1 MIYNSEDME
10 MKAAL
15 EAAARVCAAA
25 RTAPKACGI
34 DRMHTLTLTDA
45 DKDAV
50 ADEMERIGNESGAGF
65 FIRDAGNVRAAKVLV
80 LMGIEETQRGLGEI
94 CGYCHYNDCGDCAA
108 NNGVCVYDPM
118 DVGIA
123 LGSAA
128 ATAADCRMDSRILF
142 SAGRAA
148 MQLGLMGERV
158 KLVYG
163 LPLSVSGK
171 SPFFDRKPKK
181 A

>member
-1 MIYNSEDME
+1 MFYNSEEIERRAVLD
-10 MKAAL
+10 
-15 EAAARVCAAA
+15 AAARVCAAA

-34 DRMHTLTLTDA
+34 DNIHTAVLTDA

-50 ADEMERIGNESGAGF
+50 AETMERLGNEMSADF
-65 FIRDAGNVRAAKVLV
+65 FLRDAGNVRAAGALV
-80 LMGIEETQRGLGEI
+80 LIGIEEGQRGLGEI
-94 CGYCHYNDCGDCAA
+94 CGYCHHSNCAA
-108 NNGVCVYDPM
+108 CRENNGVCVYDPV

-128 ATAADCRMDSRILF
+128 ATAADLRMDSRILF

-148 MQLGLMGERV
+148 KEMGLLGENVGQV
-158 KLVYG
+158 FG
-163 LPLSVSGK
+163 LPLSISGK
-171 SPFFDRKPKK
+171 SPFFDRKRK

>member
-1 MIYNSEDME
+1 MFYNSEEIERRAVLD
-10 MKAAL
+10 
-15 EAAARVCAAA
+15 AAARVCAAA
-25 RTAPKACGI
+25 RTAPKARGI
-34 DRMHTLTLTDA
+34 DNIHTAVLTDA

-50 ADEMERIGNESGAGF
+50 AETMERLGNEMSADF
-65 FIRDAGNVRAAKVLV
+65 FLRDAGNVRAAGALV
-80 LMGIEETQRGLGEI
+80 LIGIEEGQRGLGEI
-94 CGYCHYNDCGDCAA
+94 CGYCHFKSCAECRE
-108 NNGVCVYDPM
+108 NKGVCAYDPI

-128 ATAADCRMDSRILF
+128 ATAADLRMDSRILF

-148 MQLGLMGERV
+148 KEMGLLGENVGQV
-158 KLVYG
+158 FG

-171 SPFFDRKPKK
+171 SPFFDRKRK

>member
-1 MIYNSEDME
+1 MIYNSEEME
-10 MKAAL
+10 MRAAL

-34 DRMHTLTLTDA
+34 DRIHTLTLTDA

-50 ADEMERIGNESGAGF
+50 AREMERLGGEMGADF
-65 FIRDAGNVRAAKVLV
+65 FLRDAGNMRAAKVLV
-80 LMGIEETQRGLGEI
+80 LIGIVEAQRGLNGI
-94 CGYCHYNDCGDCAA
+94 CGYCHHANCGECAA
-108 NNGVCVYDPM
+108 ENGVCVYDPM

-128 ATAADCRMDSRILF
+128 ATAADCRVDSRILF

-148 MQLGLMGERV
+148 LQLGIMGEKVR
-158 KLVYG
+158 LIYG

-181 A
+181 

>member
-1 MIYNSEDME
+1 MIYHSEEME
-10 MKAAL
+10 RRAAL

-25 RTAPKACGI
+25 RTAPKACGV
-34 DRMHTLTLTDA
+34 DRIHTLTLTDS
-45 DKDAV
+45 DKDNV
-50 ADEMERIGNESGAGF
+50 AAEMERIGSELNAGF
-65 FIRDAGNVRAAKVLV
+65 FLRDAGNVRSAQVLV
-80 LMGIEETQRGLGEI
+80 LIGIEEAQRGLNGV
-94 CGYCHYNDCGDCAA
+94 CGYCHHEDCAA
-108 NNGVCVYDPM
+108 CRAANGVCVYDPM

-148 MQLGLMGERV
+148 LRMGLMGEGVR
-158 KLVYG
+158 LIYG
-163 LPLSVSGK
+163 LPLAVSGK
-171 SPFFDRKPKK
+171 SPFFDRKKQ

>member
-1 MIYNSEDME
+1 MTYSSNDME
-10 MKAAL
+10 LRAAMS
-15 EAAARVCAAA
+15 AAERVCAAA

-34 DRMHTLTLTDA
+34 DHLVTLTLTDA

-50 ADEMERIGNESGAGF
+50 AEAMDRFADEHGAAF
-65 FIRDAGNVRAAKVLV
+65 FHRDADNVRAARVLV
-80 LMGIEETQRGLGEI
+80 LFAMKEGVRGLGEI
-94 CGYCHYNDCGDCAA
+94 CGYCHYRDCAQCNA
-108 NNGVCVYDPM
+108 EKGVCVYDPM
-118 DVGIA
+118 DLGIA

-128 ATAADCRMDSRILF
+128 AAAADCRVDSRILY

-148 MQLGLMGERV
+148 LTMGILGEGVSMAC
-158 KLVYG
+158 G
-163 LPLSVSGK
+163 LPLSISGK

>member
-1 MIYNSEDME
+1 MIYSAEEME
-10 MKAAL
+10 TRAAL

-34 DRMHTLTLTDA
+34 DRIQTLTLTDA

-50 ADEMERIGNESGAGF
+50 AREMERLGEEMGAEF

-80 LMGIEETQRGLGEI
+80 LIGIVEAQRGLNKI
-94 CGYCHYNDCGDCAA
+94 CGYCHYEDCAACRA
-108 NNGVCVYDPM
+108 NNGVCVYDPV

-128 ATAADCRMDSRILF
+128 ATAADLRMDSRILF

-148 MQLGLMGERV
+148 KEMGLLGENVGQV
-158 KLVYG
+158 FG
-163 LPLSVSGK
+163 LPLSISGK
-171 SPFFDRKPKK
+171 SPFFDRKRK

>member
-1 MIYNSEDME
+1 MFYNYEEME
-10 MKAAL
+10 RRAVL
-15 EAAARVCAAA
+15 DAAARVCAAA
-25 RTAPKACGI
+25 RTAPKARGI
-34 DRMHTLTLTDA
+34 DNIHTAVLTDA

-50 ADEMERIGNESGAGF
+50 AREMERLGGEMGADF
-65 FIRDAGNVRAAKVLV
+65 FLRDAGNVRAAKVLV
-80 LMGIEETQRGLGEI
+80 LIGIVEAQRGLNKI
-94 CGYCHYNDCGDCAA
+94 CGYCHYEDCAACRA
-108 NNGVCVYDPM
+108 NNGVCVYDPV

-148 MQLGLMGERV
+148 QSLGLLGENVR
-158 KLVYG
+158 LIYG
-163 LPLSVSGK
+163 LPLAVTGK
-171 SPFFDRKPKK
+171 SPFFDRKKK

>member
-1 MIYNSEDME
+1 MIYKSEDME
-10 MKAAL
+10 MRAAL

-34 DRMHTLTLTDA
+34 DHMHTLTLTGA
-45 DKDAV
+45 DKDAI
-50 ADEMERIGNESGAGF
+50 ADEMERLGNELGAAF
-65 FIRDAGNVRAAKVLV
+65 FIRDAGNVRAALVLV

-94 CGYCHYNDCGDCAA
+94 CGYCHFNDCGDCRA

-148 MQLGLMGERV
+148 QQLGVMGENV
-158 KLVYG
+158 KLIYG
-163 LPLSVSGK
+163 LPLACTGK
-171 SPFFDRKPKK
+171 SPFFDRKPKAK
-181 A
+181 

>member
-1 MIYNSEDME
+1 MFYNSEDME
-10 MKAAL
+10 CRAAL
-15 EAAARVCAAA
+15 DAAARVCAAA
-25 RTAPKACGI
+25 RTAPKARGI
-34 DRMHTLTLTDA
+34 DNIHTAVLTDA

-50 ADEMERIGNESGAGF
+50 AETMERLGSEMSADF
-65 FIRDAGNVRAAKVLV
+65 FLRDAGNVRAAGALV
-80 LMGIEETQRGLGEI
+80 LIGIEEGQRGLGEI
-94 CGYCHYNDCGDCAA
+94 CGYCHHRNCAA
-108 NNGVCVYDPM
+108 CRENSGVCVYDPI

-128 ATAADCRMDSRILF
+128 ATAADLRMDSRILF

-148 MQLGLMGERV
+148 KEMGLLGENVGQV
-158 KLVYG
+158 FG

-171 SPFFDRKPKK
+171 SPFFDRKRK

>member
-1 MIYNSEDME
+1 MIYNSAEME

-15 EAAARVCAAA
+15 DAAAQVCAAA
-25 RTAPKACGI
+25 RTAPKACGV
-34 DRMHTLTLTDA
+34 DRMHTMVLTDN
-45 DKDAV
+45 DKNAV
-50 ADEMERIGNESGAGF
+50 ADAMDRLADEKGAGF
-65 FIRDAGNVRAAKVLV
+65 LHRDADNVRAALVLV
-80 LMGIEETQRGLGEI
+80 LIGIEEGVRGLGEI
-94 CGYCHYNDCGDCAA
+94 CGYCHHANCAECA
-108 NNGVCVYDPM
+108 DANGVCVYDPM

-148 MQLGLMGERV
+148 MEMGLMGENVR
-158 KLVYG
+158 LVYG

-171 SPFFDRKPKK
+171 SPFFDRKPK
-181 A
+181 

>member
-10 MKAAL
+10 MRAAL
-15 EAAARVCAAA
+15 EAASRVCAAA

-34 DRMHTLTLTDA
+34 DHMHTMVLTGA

-50 ADEMERIGNESGAGF
+50 ADEMERIANEKGAGF
-65 FIRDAGNVRAAKVLV
+65 LIRDAGNVRAALALV
-80 LMGIEETQRGLGEI
+80 LIGIERGPRGLGEI
-94 CGYCHYNDCGDCAA
+94 CGYCGYGDCAGCAA
-108 NNGVCVYDPM
+108 NDGICVYDPM

-128 ATAADCRMDSRILF
+128 AMAADCRMDSRILF

-148 MQLGLMGERV
+148 MEMGLMGENV

-163 LPLSVSGK
+163 LPLSCTGK

-181 A
+181 

>member
-1 MIYNSEDME
+1 MIYNSEEME
-10 MKAAL
+10 MRAAL

-34 DRMHTLTLTDA
+34 DRIHTLTLTDA

-50 ADEMERIGNESGAGF
+50 AREMERLGGEMGADF
-65 FIRDAGNVRAAKVLV
+65 FLRDAGNVRAAKVLV
-80 LMGIEETQRGLGEI
+80 LIGIVEAQRGLNGI
-94 CGYCHYNDCGDCAA
+94 CGYCHHADCAACRA

-148 MQLGLMGERV
+148 QSLGLMGENV
-158 KLVYG
+158 TLIYG
-163 LPLSVSGK
+163 LPLAVTGK
-171 SPFFDRKPKK
+171 SPFFDRKKK